1 MEYLKHPPPKPRP
14 LLLSVRRNP
23 APISFRPPYQHHSCH
38 PLTTLSFSSIPILTS
53 VIITTLHPSAHWHH
67 VLPVS
72 RDELYP
78 YLLPLL
84 LQPTSKPSQVED
96 FTWLDAR
103 LHSCT
108 FILDLKQPDGRA
120 LRTKQQLW
128 EGERATAPA
137 EARHV
142 LSRHRR
148 RVKKSDLMRKQD
160 IQLTQCGKHGLLS
173 KKKEQNRMTP
183 VIIIANTYGF
193 ICSVPDSM

>member
-14 LLLSVRRNP
+14 LLLSVQRDP

-38 PLTTLSFSSIPILTS
+38 PLTTLSLNSIPILTP
-53 VIITTLHPSAHWHH
+53 VIITTLHPSAHPVHQ

-72 RDELYP
+72 RDELDP
-78 YLLPLL
+78 YLLPLM
-84 LQPTSKPSQVED
+84 LQPTSKPSRVED
-96 FTWLDAR
+96 FTRLDAR
-103 LHSCT
+103 LHSGT
-108 FILDLKQPDGRA
+108 FILDLQQPDGRA

-137 EARHV
+137 EAGHA

-148 RVKKSDLMRKQD
+148 RVKKNDLMRKQD

-173 KKKEQNRMTP
+173 KKKKKEQN
-183 VIIIANTYGF
+183 
-193 ICSVPDSM
+193 